1 MKLIEEGIKKI
12 DKDDL
17 FIGKLNEKID
27 LVHVYFIIDQR
38 FFLSTFLHF
47 FFIINLLKNRTFG
60 SADSTIFILIE
71 LYFH

>member
-38 FFLSTFLHF
+38 FF
-47 FFIINLLKNRTFG
+47 
-60 SADSTIFILIE
+60 
-71 LYFH
+71 